1 MNIIYRVWCCLKVR
15 AFGLSTKQLVALCD
29 CFERESK
36 LAEYALKVYFS
47 YYTPDKE
54 HLKRVR
60 EGAGK
65 LKLLYYNNIRRGR
78 KLAAYEQDFLVSI
91 YSPINRFSRYPS
103 ALDTV
108 HQNMLFEKSAIGKLT
123 AYVRS
128 FILSPDLE
136 HRLVAMC
143 ENEDNTLPFACSYRM
158 VLSTYLSSPSRSR
171 NKFQTPAVQ
180 LSLLALN
187 DEELVM
193 ELVRNCTMDNNVLF
207 VPTIRQIAES
217 GSRRVIEEL
226 LFRTYIDSEYFSQ
239 MIQNRFP
246 DLRWNYEI
254 ARLRKP
260 LCRMEREIGFIGVEA
275 PSKEESDF
283 IFNSIEQEKV
293 NVRKAIPNSLKRSNI
308 TPYFCAWVAN
318 EFPEYAETAYRNL
331 RKIAEKYHQMYKRK

>member
-15 AFGLSTKQLVALCD
+15 AVGLSTKELLALCD

-60 EGAGK
+60 EGADK

-78 KLAAYEQDFLVSI
+78 KLAAYEQDFLVSR
-91 YSPINRFSRYPS
+91 YLPINRFSRYPS
-103 ALDTV
+103 ALDNA
-108 HQNMLFEKSAIGKLT
+108 HLNMLFEKSAIGKLT

-128 FILSPDLE
+128 FTLSPDLE

-143 ENEDNTLPFACSYRM
+143 ENEDNTVPFVDSYRM
-158 VLSTYLSSPSRSR
+158 VLSTYLSSMCH

-187 DEELVM
+187 DEELIV
-193 ELVRNCTMDNNVLF
+193 ELIRNCTMDNNILF
-207 VPTIRQIAES
+207 VPTVKQIAES
-217 GSRRVIEEL
+217 CSRKVIEEL

-239 MIQNRFP
+239 VIQKRFP
-246 DLRWNYEI
+246 DLRWIYEI

-260 LCRMEREIGFIGVEA
+260 LRKLEREIGFIGVEA

-283 IFNSIEQEKV
+283 IFYSIEADKDD
-293 NVRKAIPNSLKRSNI
+293 VRKAIPQILLRDV

-318 EFPEYAETAYRNL
+318 EFPEYTESAYRKV
-331 RKIAEKYHQMYKRK
+331 RKIAEKYREKYKK